1 MVLKMTPKPDTQ
13 ISFPRVGL
21 MGGSASGL
29 VQLWLNQQPWSRTQ
43 FPGFQPPGLHH
54 TESLVPGQLVPLR
67 KMGAQKRQKTKAS
80 EKKR

>member
-13 ISFPRVGL
+13 ISFLRVGL

-43 FPGFQPPGLHH
+43 FLGFQPPQGSI
-54 TESLVPGQLVPLR
+54 TQKAWSLD
-67 KMGAQKRQKTKAS
+67 S
-80 EKKR
+80 WSH

>member
-43 FPGFQPPGLHH
+43 FLGFQPPRAPSHRKPGPWTAGP
-54 TESLVPGQLVPLR
+54 TEEDGGPEEAKDKGI
-67 KMGAQKRQKTKAS
+67 
-80 EKKR
+80 